1 MIVPQPVRISGRL
14 VPVRSE
20 PARAPTPWHAP
31 RARGPVRG
39 QIGLP
44 GSKSITNR
52 ALVLAALADGESLI
66 RRPLRARDTEL
77 MVEALRALGVHIA
90 DEDDDWRVEPGSLHG
105 AVVAT
110 GLAGTVMRF
119 VPALAGLARG
129 PVTFDGDERA
139 RERPMW
145 ALIDGL
151 RQAGV
156 VVEDAG
162 RERLPFTV
170 RGNGVIAGGR
180 VHVDA
185 SGSSQFI
192 SGLLLAGARYDKGLE
207 LLHTGCD
214 PVPSQPHL
222 DMTVDMLRGAGV
234 DVSRPSASAW
244 HVAPGPIRAR
254 TLTVEPDLSNAAPF
268 LAAAVVTGGAVTVPG
283 WPEQTTQPGDD
294 LPELLS
300 RMGARVER
308 QANAVTIAGTGSI
321 GGLDVDLRNMTEL
334 ATVIAAMAALADS
347 PSRLRGLAHTRGH
360 ETDRIV
366 ALATELGRLGG
377 SVTELDDGLAITPRP
392 LHGEIWHAYGD
403 HRMATAGAVL
413 GLLVDG
419 VRVDDI
425 SVTSKTLPEFPALW
439 SGLIGR

>member
-1 MIVPQPVRISGRL
+1 
-14 VPVRSE
+14 
-20 PARAPTPWHAP
+20 
-31 RARGPVRG
+31 
-39 QIGLP
+39 
-44 GSKSITNR
+44 
-52 ALVLAALADGESLI
+52 
-66 RRPLRARDTEL
+66 
-77 MVEALRALGVHIA
+77 MVEALRALGVRIT

-105 AVVAT
+105 AVVGT

-156 VVEDAG
+156 VVDDAG

-170 RGNGVIAGGR
+170 RGNGAVAGGT
-180 VHVDA
+180 VQVDA
-185 SGSSQFI
+185 SGSSQFV
-192 SGLLLAGARYDKGLE
+192 SGLLLASARYDKGLE
-207 LLHTGCD
+207 LVHTGRD

-222 DMTVDMLRGAGV
+222 DMTINMLRGAGV
-234 DVSRPSASAW
+234 EVFQPSATSW
-244 HVAPGPIRAR
+244 HVAPGPIRAG
-254 TLTVEPDLSNAAPF
+254 TTTVEPDLSNAAPF

-283 WPEQTTQPGDD
+283 WPEQITQPGAD

-308 QANAVTIAGTGSI
+308 DGDAITVAGTGSLS
-321 GGLDVDLRNMTEL
+321 GLDVDLRNVTEL
-334 ATVIAAMAALADS
+334 ATVIAAVAALADS

-366 ALATELGRLGG
+366 ALATELSRLGG

-392 LHGEIWHAYGD
+392 LHGEVWHAYGD

-413 GLLVDG
+413 GLLIDG
-419 VRVDDI
+419 VRIDDI
-425 SVTSKTLPEFPALW
+425 SVTRKTLPDFPALW
-439 SGLIGR
+439 SGLIGLLAR

>member
-1 MIVPQPVRISGRL
+1 MG
-14 VPVRSE
+14 VRSE
-20 PARAPTPWHAP
+20 AENAPTPWLAP
-31 RARGPVRG
+31 RAHEPVGGR
-39 QIGLP
+39 IALP

-52 ALVLAALADGESLI
+52 ALVLAALADDDSLI
-66 RRPLRARDTEL
+66 RGPLRARDTHL
-77 MVEALRALGVHIA
+77 MVEALRALGIA
-90 DEDDDWRVEPGSLHG
+90 IDDEADGWRVTPGPMNE

-119 VPALAGLARG
+119 VPALAGLAHG

-170 RGNGVIAGGR
+170 RGIGTVAGGL
-180 VHVDA
+180 VQVDA
-185 SGSSQFI
+185 SASSQFI

-207 LLHTGCD
+207 LLHTGRD

-222 DMTVDMLRGAGV
+222 TMTVDMLRDAGV
-234 DVSRPSASAW
+234 DVSQPSATSW
-244 HVAPGPIRAR
+244 HVVPGPVRAR

-283 WPEQTTQPGDD
+283 WPQPTTQPGDALPD
-294 LPELLS
+294 LLA

-308 QANAVTIAGTGSI
+308 DADAITVAGTGSI
-321 GGLDVDLRNMTEL
+321 GGVDVDLRDVTEL
-334 ATVIAAMAALADS
+334 ATVIAAVAAVADG
-347 PSRLRGLAHTRGH
+347 PSRLRGLTHTRGH

-392 LHGEIWHAYGD
+392 LHGAIWHTYGD

-413 GLLVDG
+413 GLVVDG
-419 VRVDDI
+419 VRIDDI
-425 SVTSKTLPEFPALW
+425 AATSKTLPDFPALW
-439 SGLIGR
+439 SGLIGG

>member
-1 MIVPQPVRISGRL
+1 
-14 VPVRSE
+14 
-20 PARAPTPWHAP
+20 
-31 RARGPVRG
+31 
-39 QIGLP
+39 
-44 GSKSITNR
+44 
-52 ALVLAALADGESLI
+52 
-66 RRPLRARDTEL
+66 
-77 MVEALRALGVHIA
+77 MVDALRALGIGI
-90 DEDDDWRVEPGSLHG
+90 DDDGDDWRVRPGPMHD

-119 VPALAGLARG
+119 VPALAGLAHG

-162 RERLPFTV
+162 RERLPFTI
-170 RGNGVIAGGR
+170 RGAGAVTGGL
-180 VHVDA
+180 VQVDA
-185 SGSSQFI
+185 SGSSQFV

-207 LLHTGCD
+207 LLHTGPA

-222 DMTVDMLRGAGV
+222 DMTVEMLRTAGV
-234 DVSRPSASAW
+234 EVGRPAVSAW
-244 HVAPGPIRAR
+244 HVAPGPVRAR
-254 TLTVEPDLSNAAPF
+254 TVTVEPDLSNAAPF

-283 WPEQTTQPGDD
+283 WPEQTTQPGNA
-294 LPELLS
+294 LLELLS

-308 QANAVTIAGTGSI
+308 STDAVTVVGTGSVS
-321 GGLDVDLRNMTEL
+321 GLDVDLRDVTEL
-334 ATVIAAMAALADS
+334 ATVIAAVAAVADS

-366 ALATELGRLGG
+366 ALATELSRLGG
-377 SVTELDDGLAITPRP
+377 SVIELDDGLAITPRP
-392 LHGEIWHAYGD
+392 LHGAVWHAYGD

-413 GLLVDG
+413 GLLVEG
-419 VRVDDI
+419 VRIDDI
-425 SVTSKTLPEFPALW
+425 TATSKTLPDFPALW
-439 SGLIGR
+439 SGLIRG

>member
-1 MIVPQPVRISGRL
+1 
-14 VPVRSE
+14 
-20 PARAPTPWHAP
+20 
-31 RARGPVRG
+31 
-39 QIGLP
+39 
-44 GSKSITNR
+44 
-52 ALVLAALADGESLI
+52 
-66 RRPLRARDTEL
+66 
-77 MVEALRALGVHIA
+77 
-90 DEDDDWRVEPGSLHG
+90 
-105 AVVAT
+105 
-110 GLAGTVMRF
+110 
-119 VPALAGLARG
+119 
-129 PVTFDGDERA
+129 
-139 RERPMW
+139 
-145 ALIDGL
+145 
-151 RQAGV
+151 
-156 VVEDAG
+156 
-162 RERLPFTV
+162 
-170 RGNGVIAGGR
+170 
-180 VHVDA
+180 
-185 SGSSQFI
+185 
-192 SGLLLAGARYDKGLE
+192 
-207 LLHTGCD
+207 
-214 PVPSQPHL
+214 
-222 DMTVDMLRGAGV
+222 MTVDMLRGAGV

-244 HVAPGPIRAR
+244 HVAPGPIRAH

-308 QANAVTIAGTGSI
+308 QADAVTIAGTGSI
-321 GGLDVDLRNMTEL
+321 GGLDVDLRNVTEL

-366 ALATELGRLGG
+366 ALATELRRLGG

-392 LHGEIWHAYGD
+392 LHGGIWHAYGD

>member
-1 MIVPQPVRISGRL
+1 MRGRIV
-14 VPVRSE
+14 
-20 PARAPTPWHAP
+20 
-31 RARGPVRG
+31 
-39 QIGLP
+39 LP

-66 RRPLRARDTEL
+66 HRPLRARDTEL
-77 MVEALRALGVHIA
+77 MVAALRALGVQVA
-90 DEDDDWRVEPGSLHG
+90 DEDDDWRVEPAPLHG

-170 RGNGVIAGGR
+170 RGNGAVAGGM
-180 VHVDA
+180 VQVDA

-207 LLHTGCD
+207 LLHTGRD

-222 DMTVDMLRGAGV
+222 DMTMDMLRAAGV
-234 DVSRPSASAW
+234 DVSRPSAASW
-244 HVAPGPIRAR
+244 HVAPGPIRAG

-283 WPEQTTQPGDD
+283 WPRRTTQPGDG

-308 QANAVTIAGTGSI
+308 DADSVTVAGTGSI
-321 GGLDVDLRNMTEL
+321 SGLDVDLRNVTEL
-334 ATVIAAMAALADS
+334 ATVIAAIAAVADG

-366 ALATELGRLGG
+366 ALATELRRLGG
-377 SVTELDDGLAITPRP
+377 SVIELDDGLAITPRP
-392 LHGEIWHAYGD
+392 LRGAVWHAYGD

-425 SVTSKTLPEFPALW
+425 SVTSKTLPDFPALW
-439 SGLIGR
+439 SGLMAR

>member
-1 MIVPQPVRISGRL
+1 M
-14 VPVRSE
+14 
-20 PARAPTPWHAP
+20 
-31 RARGPVRG
+31 
-39 QIGLP
+39 P

-77 MVEALRALGVHIA
+77 MVAALRALGVHVA
-90 DEDDDWRVEPGSLHG
+90 DEDDDWRVEPAPLHG
-105 AVVAT
+105 AIVAT

-170 RGNGVIAGGR
+170 RGNGAVAGGM
-180 VHVDA
+180 VQVDA

-207 LLHTGCD
+207 LLHTGRD

-222 DMTVDMLRGAGV
+222 DMTMDMLRAAGV
-234 DVSRPSASAW
+234 DVSRPSAASW
-244 HVAPGPIRAR
+244 HVAPGPIRAG

-283 WPEQTTQPGDD
+283 WPRRTTQPGDG

-308 QANAVTIAGTGSI
+308 DADSVTVAGTGSI
-321 GGLDVDLRNMTEL
+321 SGLDVDLRNVTEL
-334 ATVIAAMAALADS
+334 ATVIAAVAAVADG
-347 PSRLRGLAHTRGH
+347 PSRLCGLAHTRGH

-366 ALATELGRLGG
+366 ALATELRRLGG
-377 SVTELDDGLAITPRP
+377 SVIELDDGLAITPRP
-392 LHGEIWHAYGD
+392 LRGAVWHGYGD

-413 GLLVDG
+413 GLLVHG

-425 SVTSKTLPEFPALW
+425 SVTSKTLPDFPALW
-439 SGLIGR
+439 SGLMAR

>member
-1 MIVPQPVRISGRL
+1 MRGRIV
-14 VPVRSE
+14 
-20 PARAPTPWHAP
+20 
-31 RARGPVRG
+31 
-39 QIGLP
+39 LP

-77 MVEALRALGVHIA
+77 MVAALRALGVHVA
-90 DEDDDWRVEPGSLHG
+90 DEDDDWRVEPAPLHG

-170 RGNGVIAGGR
+170 RGNGAVAGGM
-180 VHVDA
+180 VQVDA

-207 LLHTGCD
+207 LLHTGRD

-222 DMTVDMLRGAGV
+222 DMTMDMLRAAGV
-234 DVSRPSASAW
+234 DVSRPSAASW
-244 HVAPGPIRAR
+244 HVAPGPIRAG

-283 WPEQTTQPGDD
+283 WPRRTTQPGDG

-308 QANAVTIAGTGSI
+308 DADSVTVAGTGSI
-321 GGLDVDLRNMTEL
+321 SGLDVDLCNVTEL
-334 ATVIAAMAALADS
+334 ATVIAAIAAVADG

-366 ALATELGRLGG
+366 ALTTELRRLGG
-377 SVTELDDGLAITPRP
+377 SVIEVDDGLAIAPRP
-392 LHGEIWHAYGD
+392 LRGAVWHAYGD
-403 HRMATAGAVL
+403 HRMATAGAVI

-425 SVTSKTLPEFPALW
+425 SVTSKTLPDFPALW
-439 SGLIGR
+439 SGLMAR